1 MTARNGSGPP
11 ERRDDVPRGEGNFSP
26 EVVAML
32 KRRSESFVAYT
43 QRKGMPIT
51 YGTRKEPSPE
61 PTTPPKGKR
70 RKS

>member
-11 ERRDDVPRGEGNFSP
+11 ERRDDVPRGEGNLTP
-26 EVVAML
+26 ETVAML
-32 KRRSESFVAYT
+32 NRRTASFVAYT

-51 YGTRKEPSPE
+51 YGAAKEPA
-61 PTTPPKGKR
+61 TPPKGKR